1 MYETA
6 AAMGL
11 LGLVM
16 SFMMGW
22 AVWYFL
28 TLVARWKVFDKAG
41 IEGWKSLI
49 PIYSDYCTYRISWQT
64 KFYWIL
70 MAATIV
76 SGIVSSRI
84 SGYAEN
90 GDTVPAILN
99 ALSTVL
105 GLAVMV
111 INLLMNIKL
120 SEKFGH
126 GILFGLGLIFL
137 TPVFTMILGF
147 GSSDYLGNPEEGLP
161 PRRRVYM

>member
-1 MYETA
+1 MYETI

-16 SFMMGW
+16 SFMMAGV
-22 AVWYFL
+22 AWYVL

-49 PIYSDYCTYRISWQT
+49 PFYSDFCTYRIAWNT
-64 KFYWIL
+64 TYYWIL
-70 MAATIV
+70 MAATVI
-76 SGIVSSRI
+76 SGFVSSRM
-84 SGYAEN
+84 SGYTEN
-90 GDTVPAILN
+90 GEAVPAILSV
-99 ALSTVL
+99 LSTVL
-105 GLAVMV
+105 GLALMV

-126 GILFGLGLIFL
+126 GILFGLGLTFL

-161 PRRRVYM
+161 SRVRVYM

>member
-1 MYETA
+1 MYETV

-49 PIYSDYCTYRISWQT
+49 PLYSDYCTYKISWQT

-99 ALSTVL
+99 ALSTIL

-126 GILFGLGLIFL
+126 GILFGLGLTFL
-137 TPVFTMILGF
+137 TPVFTMRL
-147 GSSDYLGNPEEGLP
+147 SRKS
-161 PRRRVYM
+161 